1 MRSPCRLAACGV
13 LMLAA
18 TCVAATRAQDGQGL
32 LPVPPLTARVTDT
45 TGTLTAAQKAALE
58 AKLEGFERTK
68 GAQVAVLMV
77 PTTQPEDIAQYSIRV
92 AEAWKLGRAQPDDGA
107 LLLVAKDDRRLRIEV
122 GYGLEGVLPDAIAS
136 RIIRETIAPRLQQG
150 DYYGGIDAGVDR
162 LLAVIRGEALP
173 PPEDRWQG
181 EGAKDRGAQLLPM
194 LFFGVIA
201 VSGILR
207 AIFGRGLED
216 LGVVGQAEVVVRPQH
231 DPLLAFDDHHGVFR
245 LRDGLEVRIEP
256 GGPDLVDLGIVTA
269 LVEQRDV
276 WGRLCGHVASGG
288 LNGPEGR
295 PPSLCNR
302 TI

>member
-181 EGAKDRGAQLLPM
+181 EGVKDRGAQLLPM
-194 LFFGVIA
+194 LFFGLIA

-207 AIFGRGLED
+207 AIFGRGLGSLLAGGAVGGIVYLVLAA
-216 LGVVGQAEVVVRPQH
+216 LGVSIAAGIGAW
-231 DPLLAFDDHHGVFR
+231 LLSLLLSAAGGGRWSSGPRHGGWGGGWGGGGFGG
-245 LRDGLEVRIEP
+245 GL
-256 GGPDLVDLGIVTA
+256 GGG
-269 LVEQRDV
+269 
-276 WGRLCGHVASGG
+276 GFSGGGGGFGGGGASG
-288 LNGPEGR
+288 R
-295 PPSLCNR
+295 W
-302 TI
+302 